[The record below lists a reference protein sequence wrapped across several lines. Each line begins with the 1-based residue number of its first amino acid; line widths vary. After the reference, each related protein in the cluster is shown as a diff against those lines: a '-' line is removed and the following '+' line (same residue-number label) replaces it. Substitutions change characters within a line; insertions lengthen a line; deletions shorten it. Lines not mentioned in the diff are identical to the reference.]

1 MRVSF
6 AHLGNVYVFLEP
18 YLASLGLEPVVPPLT
33 SKRTLDIGVRACP
46 EMICAPCKIIFGNYV
61 EALELG
67 AERLIMLGG
76 LNVCRLGYAVRNEQD
91 KLREMGFSFEAVTFS
106 LFDAQADLVRV
117 TQFLTGKPLWSS
129 LGAVRFLVALMKL
142 VDGLEKDGLRV
153 RARER
158 QRGDTDRLLAEAWQA
173 IRRVRRLDEVGDL
186 DREFHARLAAV
197 SQDESPG
204 ILRIAFVGDPYT
216 ILTPFFN
223 MDMEKKLA
231 ALGVEASRW
240 FWLGDSLNLFPIKD
254 WLGLGHA
261 AQVRRAAAP
270 YVRGELGGFGYST
283 VGETILLSRDGY
295 DGLIH
300 VAPFNCTPEV
310 VAEGI
315 LLDYDPHSPVPILH
329 LSFDEQTS
337 DAGLSTRLEAYTD
350 LLRRSRDRGRRPP
363 PPRGAAPARS

>member
-1 MRVSF
+1 MKVSF

-61 EALELG
+61 EALECG

-76 LNVCRLGYAVRNEQD
+76 PSVCRIGYALQNQRD
-91 KLREMGFSFEAVTFS
+91 TLREMGFSFEAVTFS
-106 LFDAQADLVRV
+106 LFNAQADLVRV
-117 TQFLTGKPLWSS
+117 TQFLTGKPLWAS
-129 LGAVRFLVALMKL
+129 LGAVRFLIALINL
-142 VDGLEKDGLRV
+142 VDGLEKAGLRV
-153 RARER
+153 RPRELH
-158 QRGDTDRLLAEAWQA
+158 RGDTDRILTEAWQA
-173 IRRVRRLDEVGDL
+173 IRRVRRLDEVSEL
-186 DREFHARLAAV
+186 DREFNNRLMAV
-197 SQDESPG
+197 PQDESRD

-223 MDMEKKLA
+223 MDIEKKLA

-261 AQVRRAAAP
+261 AQIHRAAAP
-270 YVRGELGGFGYST
+270 YVRGELGGFAYST

-300 VAPFNCTPEV
+300 LAPFNCTPEV

-315 LLDYDPHSPVPILH
+315 LLNYDPHSPVPILH
-329 LSFDEQTS
+329 LTFDEQTS

-350 LLRRSRDRGRRPP
+350 LLRRSRGRRSP
-363 PPRGAAPARS
+363 PPRGGGSAGS